1 MITKE
6 MYDTEMEKLTSVF
19 KVDGKYR
26 FSVGKYDPD
35 YCNFM
40 GLAEAAIICDRA
52 ISGMLTRIHM
62 KEIPAIK
69 ILNKW
74 VTSRDFITN
83 NVDEICNRR
92 KVYAEPGY
100 ATIEDTSQL
109 TNIPLSTLRQL
120 AFYEK
125 VIAYKK
131 LGKWFLNV
139 EDVKKHIVR

>member
-1 MITKE
+1 
-6 MYDTEMEKLTSVF
+6 
-19 KVDGKYR
+19 
-26 FSVGKYDPD
+26 
-35 YCNFM
+35 
-40 GLAEAAIICDRA
+40 
-52 ISGMLTRIHM
+52 M

-69 ILNKW
+69 VLNKW

-125 VIAYKK
+125 VMAYKK

-139 EDVKKHIVR
+139 EDVKKHVVR